1 MLPISDFKRIEK
13 KKDNF
18 NFIGKVK
25 VKVVVACA
33 IFVFILFG
41 AQLVFA
47 NHLAVGGRE
56 LSQIE
61 KEANTLE
68 AENTILR
75 AQIAKVS
82 SLTTLA
88 QQAPSLGFQKPSKII
103 TF

>member
-56 LSQIE
+56 VSQI
-61 KEANTLE
+61 
-68 AENTILR
+68 
-75 AQIAKVS
+75 
-82 SLTTLA
+82 
-88 QQAPSLGFQKPSKII
+88 QKKTKKP
-103 TF
+103 

>member
-13 KKDNF
+13 KKENY

-47 NHLAVGGRE
+47 NHLAVGGHR

-61 KEANTLE
+61 NEASTLE

-75 AQIAKVS
+75 TQIAKVS
-82 SLTTLA
+82 SLTSLA
-88 QQAPSLGFQKPSKII
+88 QKAPSLGFQKPSKII